1 MEHSIHNTYF
11 STLSEFL
18 AICIRSMTEE
28 LMPGGSLGD
37 NKHFVL
43 KLNQNAL
50 YNVGHFD
57 GAH

>member
-1 MEHSIHNTYF
+1 
-11 STLSEFL
+11 
-18 AICIRSMTEE
+18 MTEE

-50 YNVGHFD
+50 YNVEHFD